1 MTALLSTP
9 ISTQLYLTQPHPT
22 LPHSTPTHS
31 IPPHQPDVV
40 VNCAAVSVPRQCESD
55 PALAMRPLCFSAS
68 PSLSMLHFPLPPSL
82 SHQPDVVVNCAAV
95 SVPRQCES
103 DPDLAMRINVP
114 SALIAALSDAAG
126 KPAGSSATGDG
137 HGDGIGVGSG
147 SKEGLEGLE
156 RDKEQLRLPLL
167 IHLSTDQ
174 VYEGAKS
181 FYKEDDPLLPVNTYG
196 RSKVAGEQAVR
207 HQWQGSH
214 AILRSSIIVGPP
226 PPVPLKKT
234 LPLQWMDGAL
244 RAALASGQ
252 PESFFDDEYRCPIY
266 VHDYSRIV
274 RALMH
279 RHAQG
284 QRVALTLN
292 VGGPDR
298 LSRADMAAVVA
309 RVRGY
314 LVPAS
319 TPTAADGG
327 AVDDSAAAA
336 AADCAGTATSGDGGG
351 GVRRSASSESDL
363 IIRVPAAS
371 MANRGVAS
379 PPDISMN
386 TQLIQR
392 ELSLSLTPFEQ
403 AVQLTFAAAQ

>member
-1 MTALLSTP
+1 MKVLIVGGTGYLGQFLVKAFLEAGNTEAGGCSTCDDVALTYCSTP
-9 ISTQLYLTQPHPT
+9 PT
-22 LPHSTPTHS
+22 AEQVAALGGPRAFRVDLASGDGLAAC
-31 IPPHQPDVV
+31 IAEFGLPDVV

-55 PALAMRPLCFSAS
+55 PALAMR
-68 PSLSMLHFPLPPSL
+68 
-82 SHQPDVVVNCAAV
+82 
-95 SVPRQCES
+95 
-103 DPDLAMRINVP
+103 INVP

-126 KPAGSSATGDG
+126 SSAAGNKNGDG
-137 HGDGIGVGSG
+137 SG
-147 SKEGLEGLE
+147 NKEEGEEGLE
-156 RDKEQLRLPLL
+156 RDREQQRLQLL

-174 VYEGAKS
+174 VYEGTKS

-207 HQWQGSH
+207 EQWRGSH

-244 RAALASGQ
+244 HSALASGQ
-252 PESFFDDEYRCPIY
+252 PESFFDDEYRCPVY
-266 VHDYSRIV
+266 VHDYPRIV

-284 QRVALTLN
+284 ERMALTLN

-314 LVPAS
+314 LLPAS
-319 TPTAADGG
+319 TPTASAGDNGAD
-327 AVDDSAAAA
+327 ADDSSSASATGTVGSAGA
-336 AADCAGTATSGDGGG
+336 AGTAASGSGGG
-351 GVRRSASSESDL
+351 GARTCVSREGDL
-363 IIRVPAAS
+363 ITRVPAAS

-379 PPDISMN
+379 PADISME
-386 TQLIQR
+386 TQRIQR
-392 ELSLSLTPFEQ
+392 ELSLSLSPFEQ
-403 AVQLTFAAAQ
+403 AVRLTFAAAQ